1 MKEYKKIMELY
12 YDKQNMEEY
21 YELHEKY
28 VNPEIDKI
36 MKSKSFNDVDEC
48 AGSIS
53 ANSEMIGF
61 IMGFRTAMGLIKE
74 C

>member
-12 YDKQNMEEY
+12 YDIEDKNEY
-21 YELHEKY
+21 SELHEKY
-28 VNPEIDKI
+28 VNPQYRKI
-36 MKSKSFNDVDEC
+36 MKSESFRDVDVC
-48 AGSIS
+48 AAGIS